1 MKKYESSINSRGTVP
16 LFAPEL
22 RPERL
27 IYLEWQNETV
37 SRFRKLKIIQTS
49 LNGPE
54 LVLAEPNNPM
64 KLERAYINVR
74 M

>member
-37 SRFRKLKIIQTS
+37 SRFRKL